1 MIMTLESYLQM
12 HTMCTV
18 AEQVVLAT
26 LFCEVL
32 AILWGDENAKVS
44 AFLCEMS
51 LCGIY
56 VATDVMFVM
65 GPVMTGLTYAMIISF
80 IIKVVI
86 MAAHLPAAIRHCRL
100 VNRCK
105 RVCEQNRRVLSAD
118 DICRI
123 CQAYCR
129 QVRQKNN
136 TPDIRGLF
144 NAAGF

>member
-26 LFCEVL
+26 LFCNLVN
-32 AILWGDENAKVS
+32 IIWNDENAKIG
-44 AFLCEMS
+44 AFLCEMM

-65 GPVMTGLTYAMIISF
+65 GPVMTGLTYIMIISF
-80 IIKVVI
+80 ITKSII
-86 MAAHLPAAIRHCRL
+86 MTARLLAAVRHYKF
-100 VNRCK
+100 VSRCK
-105 RVCEQNRRVLSAD
+105 QACEQNQRPLSAD

-129 QVRQKNN
+129 QVKQKNN